1 MRIASIDVGTN
12 TILLLIAEVHPDGTF
27 SVLHD
32 EQVIARLGKGVD
44 KDRRISK
51 ETFDRAVSFL
61 NTYKEIC
68 RTHAVDVIT
77 AIGTS
82 ALRDAVNRS
91 EFTRFVQENTGIE
104 IEVIP
109 GDTEAVWTYRG
120 AISEFEKNAEG
131 FTVIDIG
138 GGSTELITGTGK
150 SILSRASFNVG
161 SVRLTERFFPSSP
174 TPAHSIAEAR
184 NNILS
189 HFGQGSIAIPDNSF
203 VIGVAGTVTT
213 LAAIRQELPAYHADS
228 ISGFNLPYDD
238 IRSIFDSLKEKSVD
252 EIKQI
257 PQISA
262 GRADIILAG
271 ILILLTAMDYYKI
284 ETVTVSDRGL
294 RYGNLL
300 RYLERR
306 SH

>member
-12 TILLLIAEVHPDGTF
+12 TILLLIAEVHPDGSF
-27 SVLHD
+27 SVLRD

-44 KDRRISK
+44 KDRRIAQ
-51 ETFDRAVSFL
+51 ETFHRAVSYL
-61 NTYKEIC
+61 AAYKATC
-68 RTHAVDVIT
+68 QKHAVDLIT

-82 ALRDAVNRS
+82 ALRDAVNRT
-91 EFTRFVQENTGIE
+91 EFIRFVKENTGID

-109 GDTEAVWTYRG
+109 GDTEAVLTYRG
-120 AISEFEKNAEG
+120 AISEFINNAEV
-131 FTVIDIG
+131 FSVIDIG
-138 GGSTELITGTGK
+138 GGSTELITGTGG
-150 SILSRASFNVG
+150 SILSRTSFDIG

-174 TPAHSIAEAR
+174 PPPHSIAEAR
-184 NNILS
+184 KNILS
-189 HFGQGSIAIPDNSF
+189 HFGDRPIAIPDTSF
-203 VIGVAGTVTT
+203 VIGVAGTATT
-213 LAAIRQELPAYHADS
+213 LAAIRQELPAYDAGK
-228 ISGFNLPYDD
+228 ISGFKLQYDD
-238 IRSIFDSLKEKSVD
+238 IGRIFDSLKEKTVD

-271 ILILLTAMDYYKI
+271 ILILLTAMDFFGI
-284 ETVTVSDRGL
+284 QTITVSDRGL

-300 RYLERR
+300 RYLEHR